1 MDFFLWVLLHQH
13 TVYFLALK
21 YPYSFVFVSNWTE
34 HWNSANS
41 CFPKEDFT
49 KTLKFF
55 SRIFTSFF
63 NCGSWNCTQYL
74 CWGCTNAEHGKKINS
89 FDSLVILCLVF
100 PLGKQSWPN
109 QHFQTLFCRLLSS
122 YSSPLNLF
130 SELLQ
135 TGCRVWHIIL
145 LNLIPLF
152 IGHYHNLSRTLCK
165 MLLSRRIKSSFHLVS
180 STKLPVLHSTSASRL
195 LVNILN
201 RAGLELS
208 PEEYHWWSVSRQM

>member
-1 MDFFLWVLLHQH
+1 MLRLHECWAQQENQLFWQSGDSVSSFPSQQTELTH
-13 TVYFLALK
+13 IECTV
-21 YPYSFVFVSNWTE
+21 
-34 HWNSANS
+34 
-41 CFPKEDFT
+41 D
-49 KTLKFF
+49 
-55 SRIFTSFF
+55 
-63 NCGSWNCTQYL
+63 
-74 CWGCTNAEHGKKINS
+74 
-89 FDSLVILCLVF
+89 
-100 PLGKQSWPN
+100 

-135 TGCRVWHIIL
+135 TGCRIWHVIL

-165 MLLSRRIKSSFHLVS
+165 MLLSGRIKSSFHLVS

-201 RAGLELS
+201 RAGPRTEPWGIPLMISLQTDVAPDS
-208 PEEYHWWSVSRQM
+208 TTLWALPFS